1 MRYVIYGAG
10 AIGGVIGARL
20 HLSGHEVALI
30 ARGAHLEA
38 LRENGLTFISAEGT
52 QTLPIPAAGSPAE
65 LDLTAGDV
73 VILAMKSQDTVA
85 ALDALFAAAP
95 PAITVVC
102 AQNGVVNERMAL
114 RRFPNVYGQLVILPG
129 THLEPGTVVAS
140 ASPLYGVLDLGRYP
154 HGSDERAASIAADL
168 TEAGFGALPR
178 DDIMPWK
185 YAKLLRNLANS
196 TQAILGLEER
206 AETLMERARDEA
218 RRLLRRRRHQ
228 ARRRRRVSRALPGA
242 QSHLHRQPGGALGKL
257 LLAEPHARRHHHRGR
272 LPERRDRPPRQ
283 AARRA
288 HARERAPAGGCHG
301 GGRIR
306 PGTGRPHPRRARG
319 APRRLGAPAATPD
332 AGPSL
337 QGDGVIPYPFR

>member
-10 AIGGVIGARL
+10 AIGGVIGGRL

-38 LRENGLTFISAEGT
+38 LRENGLTLISAEGA

-65 LDLTAGDV
+65 LDLTSEDV

-140 ASPLYGVLDLGRYP
+140 GPLYGVLDLGRYP

-168 TEAGFGALPR
+168 TEAGFGAVE
-178 DDIMPWK
+178 DIAVEAPSS
-185 YAKLLRNLANS
+185 RNLANS
-196 TQAILGLEER
+196 TQAGSR
-206 AETLMERARDEA
+206 SG
-218 RRLLRRRRHQ
+218 RRRSSRNL
-228 ARRRRRVSRALPGA
+228 ACRSRRRRVSRALHGERTQRGA
-242 QSHLHRQPGGALGKL
+242 RAHGASR
-257 LLAEPHARRHHHRGR
+257 AAPR
-272 LPERRDRPPRQ
+272 PSRPPTST
-283 AARRA
+283 ARSPSSA
-288 HARERAPAGGCHG
+288 GCTAARERAALQ
-301 GGRIR
+301 RRSIR
-306 PGTGRPHPRRARG
+306 PGTGRPHPAARRASPATSPQPPTPSRRG
-319 APRRLGAPAATPD
+319 PL
-332 AGPSL
+332 SL
-337 QGDGVIPYPFR
+337 E